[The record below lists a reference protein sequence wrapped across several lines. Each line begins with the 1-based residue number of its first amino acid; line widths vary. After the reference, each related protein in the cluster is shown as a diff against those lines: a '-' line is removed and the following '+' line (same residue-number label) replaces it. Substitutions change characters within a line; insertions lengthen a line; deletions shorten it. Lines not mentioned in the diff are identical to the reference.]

1 VVWYGCSLTGR
12 HTRRYDLWIHLLEEH
27 QGDVPKKLPAHIYR
41 AVYQCC
47 RHNKNHAVS
56 KIAEK
61 YSEISERLAPM
72 AYVEVRCE
80 GSGVGGEMNQE
91 QGGGHDE
98 GVFEK

>member
-1 VVWYGCSLTGR
+1 
-12 HTRRYDLWIHLLEEH
+12 LWIHLLEEH

-61 YSEISERLAPM
+61 YSKISERLAPM
-72 AYVEVRCE
+72 AYVEVGKGTTGRWWR
-80 GSGVGGEMNQE
+80 SDARDQE
-91 QGGGHDE
+91 
-98 GVFEK
+98 